1 MCFVVVVKDIERQM
15 KKILLFTALFVITL
29 VSCIGGVSSDA
40 KARDK
45 EAKALDVVET
55 QGKTKIVHL
64 TLDEFRQKIANIDRN
79 TKEWKYLGDK
89 PAIIDFYADWCGP
102 CKKIA
107 PILEELANEYA
118 EEIYIYKVDTDKEQ
132 VLASLFGIRSIPA
145 LLFVPMEGEPQMAH
159 GALPKD
165 KLKQGIDEVLLLKK

>member
-1 MCFVVVVKDIERQM
+1 M
-15 KKILLFTALFVITL
+15 
-29 VSCIGGVSSDA
+29 SSDA

-89 PAIIDFYADWCGP
+89 PALIDFYADWCGP
-102 CKKIA
+102 CKVVA
-107 PILEELANEYA
+107 PILEELAGEYA
-118 EEIYIYKVDTDKEQ
+118 DEIYIYKIDTEAEQ
-132 VLASLFGIRSIPA
+132 QLAGEFGIRSIPS
-145 LLFVPMEGEPQMAH
+145 LLFVPMEGQPQMAQ

-165 KLKQGIDEVLLLKK
+165 ALKDAINEVLLKK